1 MEYLNDVRFDLNA
14 SLTPS
19 GQGVAY
25 ITDSSQEGRNAL
37 VICDLGTGKAWV
49 STIMWM

>member
-1 MEYLNDVRFDLNA
+1 M
-14 SLTPS
+14 T

-37 VICDLGTGKAWV
+37 VIVDLGTGKAWV
-49 STIMWM
+49 SAIG